1 MQIDN
6 FFQMNDWEINKFLK
20 VIFSLQFS
28 VIGLMVIDALGFN
41 IPFLREFLSI
51 IYLLFVPGILI
62 IRILRLHKLG
72 SVETLLYT
80 VGLSITTLMFLG
92 LLLNTI
98 GPVIGLL
105 KPISL
110 IPLII
115 TISIFVIILS
125 VMSYLRDKDYVDPDF
140 INIMDLMSPATLALL
155 LIPFIVIFGTYLM
168 NWYKIN
174 ALLILFILL
183 LSLIVIL
190 FAYNRISRK
199 LYPLIIYIFS
209 VSILFQTSLI
219 SSYVT
224 GFDIQQE
231 YYLANLVITN
241 SFWNSNLN
249 FVVNSMLSVT
259 ILAPILS
266 IFSKIDLNW
275 ILKIIYTAVL
285 ALVPLGLYEV
295 FKNQTNVKIA
305 FLSSFVFISFFAFYL
320 EMIALARQ
328 EIAEFFLIL
337 LIMVMISRKI
347 GNMTRSFLFIFFGI
361 SLAISHYG
369 LAYVYMFSILLVY
382 ILLWVSNL
390 QGMQNLINHI
400 FRNKIKF
407 HMNKDSS
414 KYEIISLTFVV
425 FLFVSIIA
433 WNMYTSTSNAF
444 NDLIDVLSGIA
455 TTIST
460 QFLNPSSVQ
469 SLAVITAVYKSPL
482 HNLSRYITLLTEVF
496 ILLGIISI
504 LFINRLKI
512 KREYLAFILVN
523 FIILIAAV
531 SVPGLSN
538 AFNSERLYQILLI
551 FLAPAIVIGGLTFI
565 DIIYKIIT
573 KKFKFEIKNFK
584 DKSFKLVSLFLII
597 YLLFNSGL
605 IYELAN
611 DNSPSIALNSTLDTA
626 SYNEMEIDGA
636 NWLNNYGSYVSF
648 NGENGNESLGGVVI
662 SDDYRFPLLNK
673 FGLDDRS
680 ITNITNYTNV
690 SNINSNLTYYFP
702 YKSNAYFFFGTNNV
716 LTDSVA
722 LQLKNSENPGESYV
736 SLDVFKSENEIYDN
750 GGSIIYIFP

>member
-1 MQIDN
+1 
-6 FFQMNDWEINKFLK
+6 
-20 VIFSLQFS
+20 
-28 VIGLMVIDALGFN
+28 
-41 IPFLREFLSI
+41 
-51 IYLLFVPGILI
+51 
-62 IRILRLHKLG
+62 
-72 SVETLLYT
+72 
-80 VGLSITTLMFLG
+80 
-92 LLLNTI
+92 
-98 GPVIGLL
+98 
-105 KPISL
+105 
-110 IPLII
+110 
-115 TISIFVIILS
+115 
-125 VMSYLRDKDYVDPDF
+125 
-140 INIMDLMSPATLALL
+140 
-155 LIPFIVIFGTYLM
+155 
-168 NWYKIN
+168 
-174 ALLILFILL
+174 
-183 LSLIVIL
+183 
-190 FAYNRISRK
+190 
-199 LYPLIIYIFS
+199 
-209 VSILFQTSLI
+209 
-219 SSYVT
+219 
-224 GFDIQQE
+224 
-231 YYLANLVITN
+231 
-241 SFWNSNLN
+241 
-249 FVVNSMLSVT
+249 
-259 ILAPILS
+259 
-266 IFSKIDLNW
+266 
-275 ILKIIYTAVL
+275 
-285 ALVPLGLYEV
+285 
-295 FKNQTNVKIA
+295 
-305 FLSSFVFISFFAFYL
+305 
-320 EMIALARQ
+320 
-328 EIAEFFLIL
+328 
-337 LIMVMISRKI
+337 
-347 GNMTRSFLFIFFGI
+347 
-361 SLAISHYG
+361 
-369 LAYVYMFSILLVY
+369 
-382 ILLWVSNL
+382 
-390 QGMQNLINHI
+390 
-400 FRNKIKF
+400 
-407 HMNKDSS
+407 
-414 KYEIISLTFVV
+414 
-425 FLFVSIIA
+425 
-433 WNMYTSTSNAF
+433 MYTSTSNAF
-444 NDLIDVLSGIA
+444 NDLIDVLTGIA

-626 SYNEMEIDGA
+626 SYTEMEIDGA

-690 SNINSNLTYYFP
+690 SNINSNVTYYLP
-702 YKSNAYFFFGTNNV
+702 NKSNAYFFFGTNNV

-722 LQLKNSENPGESYV
+722 VQLKNSENPGESYV